1 MFPWRIDEAPW
12 TTGSRKKKEQKEE
25 EEEKHKEEEEKLT
38 STQEESTT
46 NKQGMMIQ
54 SPRPHR
60 VVVGLVVPSS
70 RASLSRLR
78 RT

>member
-25 EEEKHKEEEEKLT
+25 EEEKHTEEEEKLT

-60 VVVGLVVPSS
+60 MVIDLVVPSS
-70 RASLSRLR
+70 RVLLLHLR